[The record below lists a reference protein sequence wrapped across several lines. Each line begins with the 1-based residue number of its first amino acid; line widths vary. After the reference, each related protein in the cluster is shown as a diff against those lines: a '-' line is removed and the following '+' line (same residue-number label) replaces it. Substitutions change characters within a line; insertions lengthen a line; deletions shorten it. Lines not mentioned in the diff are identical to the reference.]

1 MGYICQMG
9 RIMAIDYG
17 TKRVGIAITD
27 PNKIIATALDTI
39 HSKDIIE
46 YLKKYFS
53 LNDVE
58 LVVVGEPKQMNNTA
72 SEVTPQVEQF
82 VKIIKKTF
90 PEMSV
95 ARFDERFTSKMAEQA
110 IRMSGVK
117 KMERRNKSLVDQTSA
132 VIILQSYMNA
142 NQI

>member
-1 MGYICQMG
+1 MG

-58 LVVVGEPKQMNNTA
+58 LLVVGEPKQMNNTA